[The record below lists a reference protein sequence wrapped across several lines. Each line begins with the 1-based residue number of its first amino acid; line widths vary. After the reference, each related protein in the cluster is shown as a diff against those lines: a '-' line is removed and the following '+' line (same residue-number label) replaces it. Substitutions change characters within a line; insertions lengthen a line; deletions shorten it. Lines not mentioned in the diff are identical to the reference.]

1 MNNVKVNKFLRAGFI
16 LRLAMRLGWRKAQE
30 LTAYRLCSQCFSDE
44 GLRLSAEEIGL
55 LDNSAC
61 PNCHAMNGQK
71 LTKDLIKVLAHRYFV
86 WGTLQ
91 RMNYGAAPLVQFNDR
106 HKPDL
111 EASTLWPETD
121 MRLIE
126 KTASVGFFHY
136 GPRLWMIGEN
146 ITPLDELISLATR
159 EETIQRIIREYP
171 EIVLTKGR
179 KFYRLRI
186 NPDQPEEFNQYDSP
200 PVGRASYGR
209 LDSENF
215 PVMYASQDLQICIH
229 ECRVAAED
237 EIFVATLAL
246 TKDVRLLDLT
256 AILPE
261 PGRDEF
267 ESLDIAVHMLFFAKE
282 HSYEV
287 SRALALSAFKN
298 GYDGLIYPSYF
309 SLLKTGNF
317 PFETTFGMSHR
328 MIPKLAAQEKSKI
341 IANLALFGRPMNQG
355 VVKVQ
360 FINRLV
366 LRRVHYNFHFGPVGI

>member
-1 MNNVKVNKFLRAGFI
+1 MAQSSGIDSLPSMFPVFLGRGSTTFRRRDRFARQQCLPELPRYERSKADQRSDRSPRTSLFRVGDTPTKRNTELHRWCSSMISMNQILKLVRFGQRRICGSLRKRLVSDSFFLVR
-16 LRLAMRLGWRKAQE
+16 
-30 LTAYRLCSQCFSDE
+30 
-44 GLRLSAEEIGL
+44 
-55 LDNSAC
+55 
-61 PNCHAMNGQK
+61 
-71 LTKDLIKVLAHRYFV
+71 
-86 WGTLQ
+86 
-91 RMNYGAAPLVQFNDR
+91 
-106 HKPDL
+106 
-111 EASTLWPETD
+111 
-121 MRLIE
+121 
-126 KTASVGFFHY
+126 
-136 GPRLWMIGEN
+136 RLWMIGLN

-171 EIVLTKGR
+171 EIVFTKGR

-317 PFETTFGMSHR
+317 PFKTTFGMSHR
-328 MIPKLAAQEKSKI
+328 NDPQARCSGKIQDHRQSGFVRTPDEPGCGKGSIHQQTGSEKSSLQLSFRSGWYLMKRDSFVWFS
-341 IANLALFGRPMNQG
+341 IAIQALR
-355 VVKVQ
+355 
-360 FINRLV
+360 
-366 LRRVHYNFHFGPVGI
+366 